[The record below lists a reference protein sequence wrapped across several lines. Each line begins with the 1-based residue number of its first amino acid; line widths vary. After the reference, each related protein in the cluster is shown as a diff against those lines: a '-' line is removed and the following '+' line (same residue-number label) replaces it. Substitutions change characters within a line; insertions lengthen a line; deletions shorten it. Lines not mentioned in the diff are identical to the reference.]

1 MKNAKD
7 LRKLSLDELS
17 KAELEQKREQFNL
30 RMARAQG
37 QLTQT
42 HEMRVVRR
50 ALARIKTVI
59 GEKSK
64 AGQG

>member
-7 LRKLSLDELS
+7 LRKLSS
-17 KAELEQKREQFNL
+17 AELGTMLLDQKREQFNL

-42 HEMRVVRR
+42 HEMRNARR
-50 ALARIKTVI
+50 TLARIKTII
-59 GEKSK
+59 GEKTRAS
-64 AGQG
+64 Q